1 MNSIITHENNAMAD
15 STSPETA
22 VDSFDRLSQFLQQQ
36 GMLANAA
43 EVHGMLCGMLAGGAS
58 PSSEHWLALLSDL
71 LHEGQTFPAPVR
83 TKLDDLTQTIDAA
96 LRDPDMNFQLML
108 PDDQQPIEE
117 RLQAMIAWVQ
127 SFLVGF
133 GVNQTNLASF
143 SDDVRE
149 AIDDMVELAKL
160 DFSVEDDDDADRAY
174 FEIVEYLRVS
184 VIMCFCEVGEQVSID
199 CKTEKTLH

>member
-1 MNSIITHENNAMAD
+1 MAAIIKHENNAMAD
-15 STSPETA
+15 ATNPEST
-22 VDSFDRLSQFLQQQ
+22 VDNFDRLSQFLLQQ
-36 GMLANAA
+36 GLLPNAA
-43 EVHGMLCGMLAGGAS
+43 EVHGMLCGMLAGGAN

-71 LHEGQTFPAPVR
+71 LHEGQTFPVPVR
-83 TKLDDLTQTIDAA
+83 NKLNQLAQSIDAS

-108 PDDQQPIEE
+108 PEDQQPIEE
-117 RLQAMIAWVQ
+117 RLQAMIGWVQ

-133 GVNQTNLASF
+133 GVNQSNLAGF
-143 SDDVRE
+143 SADVRE

-174 FEIVEYLRVS
+174 FEIIEYIRVS